1 MGAHDTE
8 LTGPDFTDGISAD
21 ELAEGEMKLGHAE
34 GEAVLLSR
42 LPDGF
47 FAIGA
52 TCTHYSGP
60 LAEGLMVDG
69 TVRCPWHHACFSL
82 RTGEALR
89 APALSPTTCWNI
101 EVRDGRVYV
110 VGKADWDEPDG
121 ARRRTWAGADGQI
134 SDIVIVGAGAAGDA
148 GAEMLRRDGF
158 DGKVTLIGTD
168 QAAPYDRPNLSK
180 DYLAG
185 AAPEEWLPL
194 RSPGFYA
201 EHDIDLL
208 LGTRATSIDLRGG
221 AVHLANGDTRRF
233 DRLLLATG
241 SKPVPLPIPGADL
254 PHVHYL
260 RSLADC
266 RAIIADA
273 AEASRAVVIGA
284 SFIGMEAAASLRT
297 RGLEVAVVAPESQP
311 LERVLGTEIGMMIR
325 SLHEE
330 KGVRFHL
337 QRTVSEI
344 DSGSVTMSDGKELP
358 ADIVVI
364 GIGVRPETELAERAG
379 LVVDNGVVVNEFLET
394 SRPGVFAAGDIA
406 RWPDSRSKQRVRIEH
421 WVHAQRQG
429 QVAARNMLGRNEVF
443 DMAPFFWSQHYDLPI
458 AYVGHAARWDRIDVN
473 GSIED
478 RDFLAVFKSGEKTLA
493 VASVYRDRE
502 SLSAEV
508 AMERGDEAELS
519 RI

>member
-1 MGAHDTE
+1 M
-8 LTGPDFTDGISAD
+8 
-21 ELAEGEMKLGHAE
+21 
-34 GEAVLLSR
+34 
-42 LPDGF
+42 
-47 FAIGA
+47 
-52 TCTHYSGP
+52 
-60 LAEGLMVDG
+60 
-69 TVRCPWHHACFSL
+69 
-82 RTGEALR
+82 
-89 APALSPTTCWNI
+89 
-101 EVRDGRVYV
+101 RDGRIFVTD
-110 VGKADWDEPDG
+110 KKDRDAIDQQRRSSG
-121 ARRRTWAGADGQI
+121 AGVDAPF
-134 SDIVIVGAGAAGDA
+134 SDIVIIGAGAAGDA
-148 GAEMLRRDGF
+148 AAEMLRREEFQGSIS
-158 DGKVTLIGTD
+158 LIGSD

-185 AAPEEWLPL
+185 SAPEEWLPL

-201 EHDIDLL
+201 EHDIDLML
-208 LGTRATSIDLRGG
+208 ETRATSIDLEGG
-221 AVHLANGDTRRF
+221 AVLLSNGDSRRF

-241 SKPVPLPIPGADL
+241 SRPIRLPIPGADL

-266 RAIIADA
+266 RAIIAGA

-311 LERVLGTEIGMMIR
+311 LERVLGTEIGKMIR

-344 DSGSVTMSDGKELP
+344 DSASVTVSDGKELP

-364 GIGVRPETELAERAG
+364 GIGVRPETELAEQAG

-406 RWPDSRSKQRVRIEH
+406 RWPDPRSKQRVRIEH

-443 DMAPFFWSQHYDLPI
+443 DMAPFFWSQHYDVPI
-458 AYVGHAARWDRIDVN
+458 AYVGHAGEWDQIEVT
-473 GSIED
+473 GSVEG
-478 RDFLAVFKSGEKTLA
+478 RDFLASFRSGGRTLA

-502 SLSAEV
+502 SLLAEV
-508 AMERGDEAELS
+508 ALERGDESALTQVTH
-519 RI
+519 